1 MGSSRSDGAN
11 KERLRWTQELHDRF
25 EEAVNQLGGPDRAT
39 PKGILKAMGIP
50 GLTIYHV
57 KSHLQVQRNLKLKIE
72 AQGRFL
78 ERMVEEHR
86 NRAAA
91 FSKTKLF
98 PTMSLPSLCDDSE
111 SNNDKEDESDSEG
124 ERVEVQSGEVYRA
137 LKRLRTDNNNNNN
150 DVVLLPPRYKIVGP
164 NVMYVQKDG
173 KYSYP
178 TQGINFAWNNM
189 ASSCSSPLVPSYF

>member
-57 KSHLQVQRNLKLKIE
+57 KSHLQKYRI
-72 AQGRFL
+72 
-78 ERMVEEHR
+78 
-86 NRAAA
+86 
-91 FSKTKLF
+91 SKFIPET
-98 PTMSLPSLCDDSE
+98 PNTLCDDSE

-164 NVMYVQKDG
+164 ATEPFVENVMYVQKDG